1 MSEGFKRRDVPASS
15 EVFNE
20 GRRRF
25 LRGAGALVAA
35 TLIPSADTEMENVQ
49 QPPETSEK
57 MPSLSPLEQLIQQ
70 GRIIDLKSGLGVL
83 YEEQVKFLSEVPSGM
98 QDMKTAVE
106 NIRKIGMDV
115 LTKPFKDAGFPPQL
129 GFMIAIQ
136 ETRGK
141 SVISSSGARGV
152 MGIMPQ
158 TAKDHK
164 HKPEDMNDPGKAA
177 GVSAKLLASE
187 RVRFGNDLEVLLTA
201 YNAGGGLH
209 GFTRTAKKEERTLD
223 NFYAFMQKRMNER
236 YSEARDAGYYEYT
249 LRRPQKPEVLKRVF
263 GLDDEAI
270 KLLPTQIINGVVM
283 VVKNTH
289 IRVTFD
295 SSSEKAIKRLFRAE
309 FEMIQYVPEIK
320 AKYEALRRL
329 GLLEILEAHL
339 GTPTPLLGAEM

>member
-1 MSEGFKRRDVPASS
+1 MSEGFKRRDVPTSS
-15 EVFNE
+15 EVVNE

-25 LRGAGALVAA
+25 LRGAGALVAT
-35 TLIPSADTEMENVQ
+35 TLIPAADTEMENVQ
-49 QPPETSEK
+49 QPPETREK

-70 GRIIDLKSGLGVL
+70 GRITDLKSGLGVL
-83 YEEQVKFLSEVPSGM
+83 YGEQVKFLSEVPSGM

-115 LTKPFKDAGFPPQL
+115 LTKPFKDVGFPPQL

-141 SVISSSGARGV
+141 SVILSSGARGV

-164 HKPEDMNDPGKAA
+164 HKPEDMNDPEKAA
-177 GVSAKLLASE
+177 GVSARLLASE

-209 GFTRTAKKEERTLD
+209 GFTKVTKKEERTLD

-236 YSEARDAGYYEYT
+236 YARVSEAGYYEYT
-249 LRRPQKPEVLKRVF
+249 IRRPQKPEVLKRVF

-270 KLLPTQIINGVVM
+270 KLLPTQLIHGVMM
-283 VVKNTH
+283 VPKNTLV
-289 IRVTFD
+289 RGTFD
-295 SSSEKAIKRLFRAE
+295 SSSEKTIKFLFRAE
-309 FEMIQYVPEIK
+309 FEMIQYVPQMK

-329 GLLEILEAHL
+329 GLLQILEAYP
-339 GTPTPLLGAEM
+339 GMSTPLFGAEM